1 MIVKALKSI
10 ANALI
15 GKKEDDAVQP
25 HPLDG
30 ATKKAQVEETKELPV
45 LNEVAWPFPTA
56 RPEEPP
62 KPAAE
67 PAPAKKT
74 PKEIA
79 AEKRKAAADADKA
92 RAKKVKK

>member
-1 MIVKALKSI
+1 M
-10 ANALI
+10 ANALV
-15 GKKEDDAVQP
+15 GKKEDTSDS

-45 LNEVAWPFPTA
+45 LNEVGWPFPRA
-56 RPEEPP
+56 LPEEPS

-92 RAKKVKK
+92 RAKKTKKGK

>member
-1 MIVKALKSI
+1 MIVKALKAM
-10 ANALI
+10 ANALV
-15 GKKEDDAVQP
+15 GKKEEDGP

-45 LNEVAWPFPTA
+45 LNEVAWPFPTS
-56 RPEEPP
+56 RPEESS

-67 PAPAKKT
+67 PAPKKKT